1 MKIKQQKQIKA
12 FLEKELGAKR
22 GDALFARQ
30 DKALNELI
38 KNTMGKS
45 ENQMKTLVQTV
56 LPEEGRLRV
65 SGWKQSM
72 LHHRDVSGIEHS
84 FQPVTVIQ
92 SKFNKPISA
101 NSFITAYT
109 PPASFKSSM

>member
-38 KNTMGKS
+38 KKYDGKVGES
-45 ENQMKTLVQTV
+45 DEDSAQTV
-56 LPEEGRLRV
+56 LPRIALYRTLQEDGFLGRGHL
-65 SGWKQSM
+65 
-72 LHHRDVSGIEHS
+72 
-84 FQPVTVIQ
+84 
-92 SKFNKPISA
+92 
-101 NSFITAYT
+101 
-109 PPASFKSSM
+109 